1 MEPLH
6 PSLSHKIYSFLFL
19 QFLNERSRIFYFH
32 SKNMSLEKVKKQE
45 YLTVIKQIKKYKYL
59 YMNLLDHY

>member
-1 MEPLH
+1 
-6 PSLSHKIYSFLFL
+6 
-19 QFLNERSRIFYFH
+19 
-32 SKNMSLEKVKKQE
+32 MSLEKVKKQE